1 MKTLFA
7 LASYL
12 IGSVPTGYLFVRL
25 SERKDI
31 REFGSRSTGATNV
44 LRVRGL
50 KSAIPVA
57 VIDVIKGFL
66 PAFMALRIFGDP
78 VFASFCAF
86 LSVLGHC
93 FPFSIGFRGGKGVA
107 TSLGAYAAI
116 AWRPWLAALL
126 VFGVTAGAS
135 RFVSLGSILG
145 SIAFPFFV
153 LASGGA
159 KGVFYF
165 SLAISALIVL
175 KHAGNIG
182 RLLKGEERKLGEKAA

>member
-1 MKTLFA
+1 MKPCSPWPPT
-7 LASYL
+7 S
-12 IGSVPTGYLFVRL
+12 IGSIPTGYLFVRIA
-25 SERKDI
+25 ERKDI
-31 REFGSRSTGATNV
+31 RQLGSRSTGATNV

-50 KSAIPVA
+50 KSAVPVA
-57 VIDVIKGFL
+57 AIDVLKGFL
-66 PAFMALRIFGDP
+66 PAFLALEFLGDP
-78 VFASFCAF
+78 VFASACAF
-86 LSVLGHC
+86 FSVLGHC

-116 AWRPWLAALL
+116 AWRPWLAALF
-126 VFGVTAGAS
+126 VFGLTAGVS

-145 SIAFPFFV
+145 SIAYPFFV
-153 LASGGA
+153 LAFGGP

-182 RLLKGEERKLGEKAA
+182 RLLKGRERKLGEKAS

>member
-1 MKTLFA
+1 MKILFA

-12 IGSVPTGYLFVRL
+12 IGSIPTGYLVVRL
-25 SERKDI
+25 AERRDI
-31 REFGSRSTGATNV
+31 RQFGSRSTGATNV
-44 LRVRGL
+44 LRVKGL

-57 VIDVIKGFL
+57 IIDVFKGFL
-66 PAFMALRIFGDP
+66 PAFLALSVFKDP
-78 VFASFCAF
+78 VFASSCAF

-107 TSLGAYAAI
+107 TSMGAYAVI

-126 VFGVTAGAS
+126 LFGLTVGIS

-153 LASGGA
+153 LASGGPN
-159 KGVFYF
+159 GVFYF
-165 SLAISALIVL
+165 SLAISALIIV

-182 RLLKGEERKLGEKAA
+182 RLLKGKEPKLGEKTT

>member
-1 MKTLFA
+1 MRIPLA

-12 IGSVPTGYLFVRL
+12 VGSIPTGYLMVRL
-25 SERKDI
+25 AERKDI
-31 REFGSRSTGATNV
+31 RQLGSRSTGATNV

-50 KSAIPVA
+50 KAALPVA
-57 VIDVIKGFL
+57 VIDVLKGFL
-66 PAFMALRIFGDP
+66 PAALALKLTEDP

-116 AWRPWLAALL
+116 AWRPLLAAVA
-126 VFGVTAGAS
+126 VFAAAAGLT
-135 RFVSLGSILG
+135 RYVSLGSILA
-145 SIAFPFFV
+145 SVAFPLFV
-153 LASGGA
+153 LAFGA
-159 KGVFYF
+159 PKGVFAF

-175 KHAGNIG
+175 KHAGNVG
-182 RLLKGEERKLGEKAA
+182 RLLRGQERKLGEKSP